1 MKRIFLNTALALTL
15 INYGCIK
22 EPDYDKLS
30 TNLVVATISDSA
42 ADFGSFKTYYI
53 SDSVA
58 VVNSTI
64 VDTVLK
70 NENTQ
75 KLVDAI
81 KQNMSARGY
90 VFTAKAAVPDL
101 GLMLGIA
108 KNTYVGVVYSGW
120 WDAYYGWW
128 DPWYWGWYYPYYYP
142 YATYYSVTTGSLIM
156 TMADLKNAQA
166 NQSLR
171 VVWTGFGAGAIGDNL
186 AANVDR
192 GVDAINQA
200 FLQSPLITTK

>member
-1 MKRIFLNTALALTL
+1 MRRIFLKTALALTF

-22 EPDYDKLS
+22 EPDYEKLS
-30 TNLVVATISDSA
+30 TNLVVASISDSTA
-42 ADFGSFKTYYI
+42 NFASYKTYYI

-58 VVNSTI
+58 VVNSNA

-70 NENTQ
+70 NANTQ
-75 KLVDAI
+75 KLVDAV
-81 KQNMSARGY
+81 KQNMNARGY
-90 VFTAKAAVPDL
+90 VFTAKTAIPDL

-108 KNTYVGVVYSGW
+108 KNTYIGAVYSGW
-120 WDAYYGWW
+120 WDSYYGWW

-156 TMADLKNAQA
+156 TMADLKNAQV
-166 NQSLR
+166 NKNLR
-171 VVWTGFGAGAIGDNL
+171 VIWTGFSGGAIGDDL
-186 AANVDR
+186 ATNVDR

-200 FLQSPLITTK
+200 FAQSPLVTAK